1 MASSF
6 QQQALQRKVI
16 YLVLIV
22 ALFTIAGVFRSWVVE
37 AKAEQLHL
45 REQDVGE
52 VELGGSALRLSLT
65 GMRGFVV
72 CFLWN
77 EAMDAQKKNKWNELD
92 LITRSLTKLQPHF
105 ITPWRFQSWNLS
117 YNVSVESDQVKDKYY
132 YIAQG
137 VKLLAEGERQNRN
150 QPDIRFDL
158 GFFQQH
164 KMMQSDETNVF
175 RCLWQMSCMPW
186 PERDPDRFYSDSSGR
201 PVFDAN
207 GQPILNEERFQDFC
221 DKHPQMVR
229 RLREKLRC
237 ERPEDVVQFLRENQK
252 IPTIYEDDPKIIAQ
266 AERQNTPVPPR
277 KDVDRFPV
285 LPKSQK
291 DPNEL
296 TWDSLDQMD
305 DSFDAYT
312 AARAWFTYSCET
324 LPEWDP
330 ERPGR
335 SKPIT
340 DRVKQRHPKMTTA
353 IFSHYPAR
361 AQSYIAER
369 LQQEGWFD
377 RDGWLI
383 TDWFKEPV
391 RVGNSHNW
399 GNEFWN
405 KAHDSWKAHG
415 EQLGLYL
422 TPQEEENKRRLAED
436 YLEPFRLAVGK
447 QPPGVPPAE
456 NDPKHDGYYAALY
469 LYWYHY
475 YRGLTN
481 FPHFVHRSEV
491 ELQPETIQA
500 RKQFFEAR
508 RLVIDGKRDQA
519 LAIFEGKDGAP
530 GALERWRDVLQ
541 KNKDFR
547 TDEYV
552 QEESYE
558 YQMKYVKL
566 LKSRHGTEYKEW
578 LLRARLL
585 EDCSGSAGAL
595 TWPMLV
601 VSGVLLETPVLR
613 NALPDP
619 DIQPD
624 ARRRLD
630 VAAADDGKPLIE
642 ENAKLRV
649 MERLGLAKPKAPPSG
664 SPDNQNL
671 ERPPT
676 DFQPVPPRPGQ

>member
-1 MASSF
+1 MASPF

-37 AKAEQLHL
+37 AKSEEMHL

-92 LITRSLTKLQPHF
+92 LYTRSLTKLQPHF
-105 ITPWRFQSWNLS
+105 ITPWLFQSWNLA

-132 YIAQG
+132 YVAQG

-150 QPDIRFDL
+150 QPDLRFNL
-158 GFFQQH
+158 GFYQQH
-164 KMMQSDETNVF
+164 KIMQSDETNVF
-175 RCLWQMSCMPW
+175 RCLWSMSCTPW
-186 PERDPDRFYSDSSGR
+186 PDRDPDRFYADASGL
-201 PVFDAN
+201 PVVDAN
-207 GQPILNEERFQDFC
+207 GQPVLNEERFQKFC
-221 DKHPQMVR
+221 ENHPQLVR

-252 IPTIYEDDPKIIAQ
+252 IPTIYEDDTKIVAQ
-266 AERQNTPVPPR
+266 AERQGDPVPPR
-277 KDVDRFPV
+277 RNVDRFPV

-291 DPNEL
+291 DANEL

-305 DSFDAYT
+305 DSFDGYT
-312 AARAWFTYSCET
+312 ASRAWYTYSCEP
-324 LPEWDP
+324 LPGWDP
-330 ERPGR
+330 LRPGR
-335 SKPIT
+335 TLPIT
-340 DRVKQRHPKMTTA
+340 DRVKQRQPKMTTA
-353 IFSHYPAR
+353 IFAHYPAR
-361 AQSYIAER
+361 SQSYIAER

-391 RVGNSHNW
+391 RVGISHNW

-405 KAHDSWKAHG
+405 KAHESWKAHG
-415 EQLGLYL
+415 EQLGLFL

-436 YLEPFRLAVGK
+436 YLEPFRLPVGK
-447 QPPGVPPAE
+447 QPPGAPPAE
-456 NDPKHDGYYAALY
+456 NDPAHDGYYAALY
-469 LYWYHY
+469 LYWFYY

-481 FPHFVHRSEV
+481 YPHFVHRSEV
-491 ELQPETIQA
+491 EMQEDTIQA

-519 LAIFEGKDGAP
+519 LAIFEGKDGAS

-547 TDEYV
+547 GDEYV

-578 LLRARLL
+578 LLRGRLL
-585 EDCSGSAGAL
+585 QDGSGSAGAM

-601 VSGVLLETPVLR
+601 VSGVLLETPILR

-624 ARRRLD
+624 ARRRID
-630 VAAADDGKPLIE
+630 VTATDDGKPLIE
-642 ENAKLRV
+642 ENAKMRV
-649 MERLGLAKPKAPPSG
+649 MERLGLVKPKAPPSAAPDG
-664 SPDNQNL
+664 SNL

-676 DFQPVPPRPGQ
+676 DFQPIPSKPQ